1 MKGRLEAQKHRQ
13 VWRRYEKLQP
23 KIHVT
28 NKSQRQ
34 STLYFEKFGIGV
46 SVLLSGHLSNKLS
59 STALSPI
66 PRLNFS
72 EIIHLVYAVKGVLHA
87 FDGHMFARPQY
98 LTGELW
104 RFLPWRIVGISLM
117 IWYKYI
123 DIYKLYMFLKLFSPS
138 VWFCKQVLLRL
149 LSFRSTRI
157 PAAYTHLS
165 CPSFRNTRTFHKK
178 RWQNLRKCITI
189 PYTLQHEPPS
199 GPSVSSGVSM
209 RYLYYKYLIPSINK
223 WCVYETNC
231 TNHILA

>member
-138 VWFCKQVLLRL
+138 VGFANKSCCGYWVFAALGYPLPTLTYLVRP
-149 LSFRSTRI
+149 SGI
-157 PAAYTHLS
+157 PA
-165 CPSFRNTRTFHKK
+165 
-178 RWQNLRKCITI
+178 
-189 PYTLQHEPPS
+189 
-199 GPSVSSGVSM
+199 
-209 RYLYYKYLIPSINK
+209 PSIKKDDRIFGNASQFPTRCSMSHQVDQVFQVESA
-223 WCVYETNC
+223 WGIYITN
-231 TNHILA
+231 IWFLV